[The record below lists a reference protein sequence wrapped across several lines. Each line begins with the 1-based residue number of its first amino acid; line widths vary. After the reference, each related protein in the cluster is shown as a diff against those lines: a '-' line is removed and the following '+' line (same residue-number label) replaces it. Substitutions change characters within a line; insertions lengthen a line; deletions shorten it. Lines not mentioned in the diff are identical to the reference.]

1 MVVRGSG
8 DVAGCLSTLSLPE
21 SSRRG
26 AAARLGRRAPR
37 GEAPAAVWT
46 EQPPRKRMRWKQQS
60 RHVLLAGKGTAQ
72 VVDAMPV
79 QPHEATRTAV
89 AAATA
94 GAATA
99 DAAAAGAAAADA
111 MLSQKLFDLRGRWT
125 EDEGT
130 DGGRAGEPLVPGASI
145 AVRSALWCIQ
155 NPFKIPLAVY

>member
-1 MVVRGSG
+1 MSLGEDGADAEG
-8 DVAGCLSTLSLPE
+8 DEVE
-21 SSRRG
+21 
-26 AAARLGRRAPR
+26 
-37 GEAPAAVWT
+37 EEEEDDEV
-46 EQPPRKRMRWKQQS
+46 EE
-60 RHVLLAGKGTAQ
+60 
-72 VVDAMPV
+72 VDVDKDDAS
-79 QPHEATRTAV
+79 
-89 AAATA
+89 AATA